1 MKKKAMIMSMWDLK
15 TFFDTENVID
25 CMNELYKSQV
35 KGKTYRLLY
44 KMNENLMISVKTDSS
59 LGQGSIKGPIGS
71 AVSLDNGVGEEFNDE
86 DETENDNKEEKPE
99 TLNSLP
105 KDFFHPCLYQDDIAK
120 ASLNVESAQVAND
133 KIEHVVESKLLTLNL
148 EKTTFVVLGNER
160 ARNKILER
168 IGVTTAAIFDR

>member
-1 MKKKAMIMSMWDLK
+1 M
-15 TFFDTENVID
+15 
-25 CMNELYKSQV
+25 
-35 KGKTYRLLY
+35 LY
-44 KMNENLMISVKTDSS
+44 KMNENLKISVTTPVGKTELKQTDSS
-59 LGQGSIKGPIGS
+59 LGQGTIEGAIVS

-86 DETENDNKEEKPE
+86 DETENDDKEEKPE

-160 ARNKILER
+160 ARKKIL
-168 IGVTTAAIFDR
+168 V